1 MYIVIGMIV
10 AVTVISIRV
19 MFSAT
24 FVHCTNF
31 RCKLLE
37 LAEDD
42 PYWFGVY
49 SSLPSRNIHMI
60 LSIFKDMH
68 SFMSIEAQHK
78 YTKVVIN
85 TRKVPKRKSKNDI
98 ELDTRI

>member
-1 MYIVIGMIV
+1 MYIVVGMIV
-10 AVTVISIRV
+10 VVVAISIRV
-19 MFSAT
+19 AFSAT
-24 FVHCTNF
+24 FIHCMNF

-49 SSLPSRNIHMI
+49 SSLPSKKVHMI

-78 YTKVVIN
+78 YTMVVVN

>member
-1 MYIVIGMIV
+1 MYIVVGMIV
-10 AVTVISIRV
+10 LVVIISIRV
-19 MFSAT
+19 AFSAT

-49 SSLPSRNIHMI
+49 SSLPSKNIHMV

-68 SFMSIEAQHK
+68 SFMSIEAQQK
-78 YTKVVIN
+78 YTRVVIN

>member
-1 MYIVIGMIV
+1 MHVVVGMIV
-10 AVTVISIRV
+10 AVVIISIRIK
-19 MFSAT
+19 FSAT

-37 LAEDD
+37 LAENDS
-42 PYWFGVY
+42 YWFGVY

-68 SFMSIEAQHK
+68 SFMSIDAQHK
-78 YTKVVIN
+78 YTKVVID

>member
-1 MYIVIGMIV
+1 MYIVLMIV
-10 AVTVISIRV
+10 VVVAISIRV
-19 MFSAT
+19 AFSAT
-24 FVHCTNF
+24 FIHCTNF

-49 SSLPSRNIHMI
+49 SSLPSQKVHMI

-68 SFMSIEAQHK
+68 SFMSIEAQEK
-78 YTKVVIN
+78 YTRVVIN
-85 TRKVPKRKSKNDI
+85 SRKVPKRKSKNDI

>member
-1 MYIVIGMIV
+1 MHVVVGMIV
-10 AVTVISIRV
+10 AVVIISIRV
-19 MFSAT
+19 KFSAT

-37 LAEDD
+37 LAENDS
-42 PYWFGVY
+42 YWFGVY

-68 SFMSIEAQHK
+68 SFMSIDAQHK
-78 YTKVVIN
+78 YTKVVID

>member
-1 MYIVIGMIV
+1 MHIVVGMIV
-10 AVTVISIRV
+10 AVVIISIRIK
-19 MFSAT
+19 FSAT

-37 LAEDD
+37 LAENDS
-42 PYWFGVY
+42 YWFGVY

-68 SFMSIEAQHK
+68 SFMSIDAQHK
-78 YTKVVIN
+78 YTKVVID

>member
-1 MYIVIGMIV
+1 MYIVVGMIV
-10 AVTVISIRV
+10 LVVIISIRV
-19 MFSAT
+19 AFSAT
-24 FVHCTNF
+24 FIHCTNF

-68 SFMSIEAQHK
+68 SFMSIEAQQK
-78 YTKVVIN
+78 YTRVVIN

>member
-1 MYIVIGMIV
+1 MYIVILMIAIV
-10 AVTVISIRV
+10 MLISMRV
-19 MFSAT
+19 QFSGI
-24 FVHCTNF
+24 FIHCMNF

-37 LAEDD
+37 LAEND

-49 SSLPSRNIHMI
+49 NSLPSQKLHMM

-68 SFMSIEAQHK
+68 SFMSIEAQEK

-98 ELDTRI
+98 ELDSRI

>member
-1 MYIVIGMIV
+1 MYIVVGMIV
-10 AVTVISIRV
+10 LVVIISIRV
-19 MFSAT
+19 AFSAT
-24 FVHCTNF
+24 FIHCTNF

-68 SFMSIEAQHK
+68 TFMSVGAQDK
-78 YTKVVIN
+78 YTRVVIN